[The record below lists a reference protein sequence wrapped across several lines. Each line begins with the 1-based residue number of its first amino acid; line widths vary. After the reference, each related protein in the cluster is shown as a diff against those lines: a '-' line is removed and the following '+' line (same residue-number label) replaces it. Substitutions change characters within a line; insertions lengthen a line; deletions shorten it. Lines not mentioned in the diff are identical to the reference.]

1 VPTTSLKQL
10 VDQFTDIVE
19 RYHDL
24 FACLD
29 ELDSKMRILEPET
42 PKRSDVWRL
51 IGLGHHCSV
60 HIELD
65 KHQPRHPPNK
75 VQFFG
80 NQARVKGLKATWQSS
95 AWDESQTPWY
105 NIQRILQG
113 VVVEHKKQDYT
124 QVGEIECGIC
134 YFYKHD
140 GTIPDIICTNALC
153 SRSYHPVCLSEWL
166 KSNPDTLQQFDLLFG
181 KCPYCQ
187 EVK

>member
-1 VPTTSLKQL
+1 LKQL

-29 ELDSKMRILEPET
+29 ELDGKMRILEPEM
-42 PKRSDVWRL
+42 PKRSDTWRL

-65 KHQPRHPPNK
+65 KHQPRHQPSN
-75 VQFFG
+75 VRFFG

-95 AWDESQTPWY
+95 EWDESQTPWH

-134 YFYKHD
+134 YFYKLHD
-140 GTIPDIICTNALC
+140 GTIPDIICTNELC

-187 EVK
+187 EVNI